1 MDVLKALET
10 RFHDDTQFIIHAC
23 VCPVGRVSPS
33 EGDSVVSDHSS
44 ERGSTG
50 ENQRGHA
57 TPGNGKP
64 PRKVPI
70 NVLNGEQPRQRS
82 SNHREP
88 SREQKGSTEGEGRK
102 RGGKRGGWVVRKQ
115 QREGGRSGGGEQLE
129 LI

>member
-1 MDVLKALET
+1 M
-10 RFHDDTQFIIHAC
+10 C
-23 VCPVGRVSPS
+23 VCVGRVSPS

-70 NVLNGEQPRQRS
+70 NVLNGEQPPPPTPGNAPPITGS
-82 SNHREP
+82 HHG
-88 SREQKGSTEGEGRK
+88 SRKDKPKGRK
-102 RGGKRGGWVVRKQ
+102 EGKKVGVV
-115 QREGGRSGGGEQLE
+115 G
-129 LI
+129 